1 MVQTIHNPDQYMS
14 DLRQI
19 LAQGRKRLGI
29 LVGAGAP
36 AGILI
41 NKADGRLK
49 VDGTPLMPVVSQLTS
64 DVTVTLATKYGAVLD
79 SIVKDIGDK
88 PNIEQ
93 ILSRVRTLADAL
105 GDSKVHSL
113 DGKAYGD
120 LGEAICNEIGKAV
133 SVDLPDEPTPYSELA
148 GWIGG
153 TVRDHPFEIF
163 TSNYDFLFEQA
174 FERAHIPYFHGF
186 CGSYEPFFDPA
197 SITNDGLSP
206 STKDGLPPRWARLW
220 KLHGSLGWDFNSRG
234 EMVCGKGKT
243 ATRCI
248 YPTHLKYDQTQ
259 KLPYTAL
266 FERLKTFL
274 RMPDS
279 LLMTSGFS
287 FLDLHL
293 RALIDESLAANRAA
307 AVLAFQFNNIESEA
321 TVCELA
327 RSRANMSVYARD
339 AAVINC
345 VKAPWRPGEL
355 PHPAWGPIR
364 ASYWGTQ
371 TGKTDPCFLLGDF
384 TALVR
389 YIVLTRAEQVE
400 PAAPPVTAPT
410 MAVKA

>member
-1 MVQTIHNPDQYMS
+1 MPQTIHNPDQYMS

-41 NKADGRLK
+41 NEADGRLK
-49 VDGTPLMPVVSQLTS
+49 LDGVPLIPVISQLTT
-64 DVTVTLATKYGAVLD
+64 DVTKTLEPEFGAVLD
-79 SIVKDIGDK
+79 SIVGDIGGK

-105 GDSKVHSL
+105 GKSKVHAL
-113 DGKAYGD
+113 DGKAYGE
-120 LGEAICNEIGKAV
+120 LGEAMCNEIGKAV
-133 SVDLPDEPTPYSELA
+133 SADLPDEPTPYSELA

-153 TVRDHPFEIF
+153 TERAHPFEIF
-163 TSNYDFLFEQA
+163 TPNYDFLFEQA

-197 SITNDGLSP
+197 SITN
-206 STKDGLPPRWARLW
+206 DGLPPRWARLW

-266 FERLKTFL
+266 FERLKAFL
-274 RMPDS
+274 RTPDS
-279 LLMTSGFS
+279 LLLASGFS
-287 FLDLHL
+287 FLDFHL

-307 AVLAFQFNNIESEA
+307 TVLAFQFNNIESEA
-321 TVCELA
+321 VACELA

-339 AAVINC
+339 AAMINC

-371 TGKTDPCFLLGDF
+371 IGNIDPCFLLGDF

-400 PAAPPVTAPT
+400 PTPLQVATPT
-410 MAVKA
+410 PAVKP

>member
-1 MVQTIHNPDQYMS
+1 MAQTIHNPDQYMS

-36 AGILI
+36 GGILI
-41 NKADGRLK
+41 DKADGHLK
-49 VDGTPLMPVVSQLTS
+49 IDGAPLIPVISQLTS
-64 DVTVTLATKYGAVLD
+64 DVTKTLAAKYGAVLD
-79 SIVKDIGDK
+79 SIIGDLGGK

-93 ILSRVRTLADAL
+93 ILSRVRALADAL
-105 GDSKVHSL
+105 GKSKVHGL
-113 DGKAYGD
+113 DGKAYGQ
-120 LGEAICNEIGKAV
+120 LGEAMCNEIGKTV
-133 SVDLPDEPTPYSELA
+133 SVDLPDEPTAYSELA

-153 TVRDHPFEIF
+153 TQRDHPFEIF
-163 TSNYDFLFEQA
+163 TPNYDFLFEQA

-197 SITNDGLSP
+197 SITNDGL
-206 STKDGLPPRWARLW
+206 PPRWARLW
-220 KLHGSLGWDFNSRG
+220 KLHGSLGWDFNSRD

-266 FERLKTFL
+266 FERLKAFL
-274 RMPDS
+274 RTPDS

-287 FLDLHL
+287 FLDFHL

-307 AVLAFQFNNIESEA
+307 TVLSFQFNNIDSEA
-321 TVCELA
+321 VPCELA

-339 AAVINC
+339 AAMINC

-400 PAAPPVTAPT
+400 PTPPPVAAPTL
-410 MAVKA
+410 AVKP